1 MSEQEN
7 VLLVRRTYENFK
19 AGDLPAVLAAF
30 AEAVE
35 WIQPQVEG
43 ISFSGK
49 RRGRDQVAE
58 FFATMSAAQE
68 PVQFEPQD
76 YIAQGD
82 RVVAL
87 GHYRWHAKATGRKWE
102 SDWAHVYTVRNGQ
115 ITRFQEY
122 TDTAMAIA
130 AHRRP

>member
-7 VLLVRRTYENFK
+7 VQLVRRTYENYK
-19 AGDLPAVLAAF
+19 AGDMQAVLGAF
-30 AEAVE
+30 AESVE

-43 ISFSGK
+43 LSFTGK
-49 RRGRDQVAE
+49 RKGRDQVAK
-58 FFATMSAAQE
+58 FFATMSDAQE
-68 PVQFEPQD
+68 PIVFDPRE

-87 GHYRWHAKATGRKWE
+87 GHYRWRAKATGREWE
-102 SDWAHVYTVRNGQ
+102 GDWAHVYTIRNGQ
-115 ITRFQEY
+115 VIRFQEY

-130 AHRRP
+130 AHQTG

>member
-7 VLLVRRTYENFK
+7 VQLIQRTYENYK
-19 AGDLPAVLAAF
+19 AGDLEGVLRAF
-30 AEAVE
+30 AESVE

-43 ISFSGK
+43 ISFSGT

-68 PVQFEPQD
+68 SIQFEPQE

-87 GHYRWHAKATGRKWE
+87 GHYRWHAKATGRDWE
-102 SDWAHVYTVRNGQ
+102 SDWAHVYTIRDGQ
-115 ITRFQEY
+115 VIRFQEY
-122 TDTAMAIA
+122 TDTAKVIA
-130 AHRRP
+130 AHRA

>member
-1 MSEQEN
+1 MSEQDN
-7 VLLVRRTYENFK
+7 VHLIRRTYENFK

-68 PVQFEPQD
+68 PLQFEPQE

-87 GHYRWHAKATGRKWE
+87 GHYRWHAKGTGRDWE
-102 SDWAHVYTVRNGQ
+102 SDWAHFYTIRNGQ

-130 AHRRP
+130 AHRTP